1 MNEKDKAYY
10 LTDLIADMQSE
21 IKIKETELITL
32 RAERTGLLSEV
43 ESYKKISEDAT
54 KELEEQ
60 KKINAL
66 DVALWGE
73 KSMLQEENNQ
83 LTQSLNDRENEIVR
97 LETELRISKD
107 RLKKASRDRQ
117 KLVKDIE
124 ETNNAHDAMYDFIY
138 ERGLI
143 TEFNKWN
150 ERFGNEDH

>member
-21 IKIKETELITL
+21 IKIQETELITL
-32 RAERTGLLSEV
+32 RSERTGLVADV

-54 KELEEQ
+54 KEL
-60 KKINAL
+60 
-66 DVALWGE
+66 
-73 KSMLQEENNQ
+73 QEENNQ
-83 LTQSLNDRENEIVR
+83 LTKSLNDRENEIVR

-107 RLKKASRDRQ
+107 RLKKASRDRE
-117 KLVKDIE
+117 KLVDEIE